1 MSFGS
6 IIGGFMAAKKKITT
20 AVFQL
25 ESENLSHLG
34 GSMGTEYT
42 TTNWTKP
49 FGSFADAKAYAEKD
63 YVRQTGKKN
72 AADRPLVWVREHS
85 RYVRTEDMGFVMY
98 HVRRT
103 TVR

>member
-1 MSFGS
+1 MK
-6 IIGGFMAAKKKITT
+6 AKTKKI

-34 GSMGTEYT
+34 GPMGSEYT
-42 TTNWTKP
+42 TTNYTKP
-49 FGSFADAKAYAEKD
+49 FASLVDAKAYAEKD
-63 YVRQTGKKN
+63 YVRQTGKN
-72 AADRPLVWVREHS
+72 AAERPLVWVRENS

-103 TVR
+103 SVG

>member
-1 MSFGS
+1 
-6 IIGGFMAAKKKITT
+6 MAAKKKVA

-49 FGSFADAKAYAEKD
+49 FGSLADAKAYAEKD

>member
-1 MSFGS
+1 MKSK
-6 IIGGFMAAKKKITT
+6 AKKV

-34 GSMGTEYT
+34 GPMGSEYT
-42 TTNWTKP
+42 TINFTKP
-49 FGSFADAKAYAEKD
+49 FASLDVAKEYADKD
-63 YVRQTGKKN
+63 YRRQTGAKDAKE
-72 AADRPLVWVREHS
+72 RPLVWVRENS

-103 TVR
+103 TIG